1 MMFALAVNPLDI
13 WQYVL
18 GGLLI
23 LLAVVL
29 VALILKQTGKE
40 KGLSGTISGG
50 STETYFGKSK
60 SASKDKI
67 LAVLTIVLTSVV
79 VVLTVVLTIIT
90 TIAG

>member
-60 SASKDKI
+60 GASKDKI
-67 LAVLTIVLTSVV
+67 LAVWTIALTSVV
-79 VVLTVVLTIIT
+79 VILTVVLTIIT